1 MRADVQNGWQFDLY
15 LLHLQ
20 PNRLGQTSLSTNFS
34 SASLTAVSFDA
45 QSLRRRAQDPPPR

>member
-20 PNRLGQTSLSTNFS
+20 PNRLGQTSLSTNFP
-34 SASLTAVSFDA
+34 
-45 QSLRRRAQDPPPR
+45 QPPLPQFLSTLSP